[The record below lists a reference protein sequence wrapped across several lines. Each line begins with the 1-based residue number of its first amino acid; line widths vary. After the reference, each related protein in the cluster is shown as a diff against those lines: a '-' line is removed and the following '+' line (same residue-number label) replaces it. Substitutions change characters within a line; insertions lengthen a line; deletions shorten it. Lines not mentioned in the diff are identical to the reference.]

1 MSPAP
6 PTSSRSRK
14 SLSLETFIRVRDLK
28 KDYRLG
34 DETVHALAGV
44 SLDLGRSDFA
54 AFVGPSGSG
63 KSTLLHLIGGLDT
76 ASEGSIT
83 VNGRDLSRAS
93 DKELAE
99 YRNKNIGFVFQSFHL
114 HPTYTAQE
122 NVAIPLL
129 FAGVDKTERMARAEA
144 ALEAVGMGH
153 RSGHRPNQLS
163 GGERQ
168 RVSIARALVTNPAII
183 VADEPTGN
191 LDTTNGARIMDL
203 LGRLNQEQG
212 ITLIVATHDVEL
224 ARRSRRVVTL
234 RDGLITGDSHA
245 D

>member
-1 MSPAP
+1 M
-6 PTSSRSRK
+6 
-14 SLSLETFIRVRDLK
+14 ETFIHVHDLK

-34 DETVHALAGV
+34 EETVHALAGV
-44 SLDLGRSDFA
+44 SLDLEKGDFA

-83 VNGRDLSRAS
+83 VDGRDLSRAS
-93 DKELAE
+93 DRELAE
-99 YRNKNIGFVFQSFHL
+99 YRNKNVGFVFQSFHL
-114 HPTYTAQE
+114 HPTYTAEE

-129 FAGVDKTERMARAEA
+129 FAGVGKTERLARARA

-153 RSGHRPNQLS
+153 RAGHRPNQLS

-168 RVSIARALVTNPAII
+168 RVSIARALVTSPAII

-234 RDGLITGDSHA
+234 RDGLITGDSRA
-245 D
+245 V

>member
-1 MSPAP
+1 M
-6 PTSSRSRK
+6 
-14 SLSLETFIRVRDLK
+14 RVRDLK

-34 DETVHALAGV
+34 EETVHALAGV
-44 SLDLGRSDFA
+44 SLDLEKGDFA

-83 VNGRDLSRAS
+83 VDGRDLSRAS
-93 DKELAE
+93 DRELAE
-99 YRNKNIGFVFQSFHL
+99 YRNKNVGFVFQSFHL
-114 HPTYTAQE
+114 HPTYTAEE

-129 FAGVDKTERMARAEA
+129 FAGVGKTERLARARA

-153 RSGHRPNQLS
+153 RAGHRPNQLS

-168 RVSIARALVTNPAII
+168 RVSIARALVTSPAII

-234 RDGLITGDSHA
+234 RDGLITGDSRA
-245 D
+245 V